1 MMEKIEDYCGTL
13 QDTEAKEE
21 NVLRVE
27 TKGADSAEE
36 ENCMERE

>member
-1 MMEKIEDYCGTL
+1 MEHC
-13 QDTEAKEE
+13 EAQKLRMKK
-21 NVLRVE
+21 VLRVE

>member
-1 MMEKIEDYCGTL
+1 MIGKKEDYCGIL
-13 QDTEAKEE
+13 QGTEAKEDKK
-21 NVLRVE
+21 LRVE